1 MWRNGFNFGARQCI
15 DDKWAR
21 TVQAAEL
28 GPGEVL
34 LDLPFLAQQPRN
46 WGMYRAGITPT
57 PSGGITHGATQAI
70 GDREK
75 TLAIAC
81 SICVACKLDV
91 LVARAVWNE
100 EDVHNL
106 FASCSATLATDGST
120 DVTGHGG
127 SADEG
132 TCAGHVQ
139 E

>member
-1 MWRNGFNFGARQCI
+1 MWRDGFNFGARQCI
-15 DDKWAR
+15 DVKWAR
-21 TVQAAEL
+21 LQDAEL

-46 WGMYRAGITPT
+46 WGMYRAGITPA
-57 PSGGITHGATQAI
+57 PSRDFAFGATQAI

-81 SICVACKLDV
+81 SICMACKLDV
-91 LVARAVWNE
+91 LVARTVWNE
-100 EDVHNL
+100 EDFHNL

-120 DVTGHGG
+120 DVTGHGVI
-127 SADEG
+127 ADEG
-132 TCAGHVQ
+132 TCAGHFQ